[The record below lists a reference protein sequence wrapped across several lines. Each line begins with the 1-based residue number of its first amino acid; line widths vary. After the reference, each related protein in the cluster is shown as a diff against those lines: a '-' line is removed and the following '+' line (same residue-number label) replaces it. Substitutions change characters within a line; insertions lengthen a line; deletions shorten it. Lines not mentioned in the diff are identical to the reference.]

1 MNHFDRTARC
11 SAPFAKSTR
20 TPPCSGNST
29 DPLCRCASVRTLP
42 VPAVAAAAVPVTR
55 DPPLIPSPCTALR
68 DVLRSVFP
76 CFPPQASQRQPVQ
89 GKQPFQPAPASVHE
103 PRSGWC
109 VARGGGASGFATA
122 LRSLTLLPRDLI
134 PPRRRPRAQE
144 PRHGRARQCTC
155 HRGGRWCRH
164 AAGCGHRQCG
174 VRQQP
179 AAPPHGGSATHPRL
193 PCRRSYHGA
202 TAGSPWA
209 PRAATHHGR
218 GWWRRRWSWQWQ
230 RRRQWHRGR
239 PRPVGVPLLPPPER
253 PWRVWSV
260 LRIPAG
266 CVQRC
271 GRLQRAPV
279 CVGVKAEG
287 CACYVCVCV
296 CVCVWRSSG
305 CSRLFVRLVRRNG
318 WSQARYARHRLP
330 LVRARAV
337 VPCVAFTATVCV
349 WVGCMP
355 QLASRAHAPVHGL
368 ASRWAWER
376 TPRPSVFGCRR
387 FHFHRRCS

>member
-1 MNHFDRTARC
+1 MCLVVGARFVAPTRGVPAALAAHGEPATCNLLHGRALISKQNYVHRYPPWPPHAFCICALPHGRVTDNPFQWPPQVEPAAMLHRVGACRCVCSQRRNAGNAVCLALSACRQRRNTPKLTFGAMNHFDRTARC
-11 SAPFAKSTR
+11 SAPCAKSTR

-42 VPAVAAAAVPVTR
+42 VPAVAAAAVPVAR
-55 DPPLIPSPCTALR
+55 DPPLIPSPGTALR
-68 DVLRSVFP
+68 DVLCSVFP

-89 GKQPFQPAPASVHE
+89 GKQPIQPAPASVHE

-209 PRAATHHGR
+209 PGAATHRGR
-218 GWWRRRWSWQWQ
+218 GWWRRRW
-230 RRRQWHRGR
+230 
-239 PRPVGVPLLPPPER
+239 
-253 PWRVWSV
+253 
-260 LRIPAG
+260 
-266 CVQRC
+266 
-271 GRLQRAPV
+271 
-279 CVGVKAEG
+279 
-287 CACYVCVCV
+287 
-296 CVCVWRSSG
+296 
-305 CSRLFVRLVRRNG
+305 
-318 WSQARYARHRLP
+318 
-330 LVRARAV
+330 
-337 VPCVAFTATVCV
+337 
-349 WVGCMP
+349 
-355 QLASRAHAPVHGL
+355 
-368 ASRWAWER
+368 
-376 TPRPSVFGCRR
+376 
-387 FHFHRRCS
+387 